1 MKFFHIRISSLRA
14 GLALLMMQLLS
25 AEAFVVMGV
34 PNNTEAAN
42 QLLWNYTDDLGVPKS
57 LYKQIPRLYRWNNP
71 HFVYSFDASFVNYF
85 GSEGVAAVNE
95 SIEVI
100 NDFFHN
106 EDYQGMSQMDLEKH
120 GFAGNYNTTWV
131 NTTAQN
137 AQIIDLKSLVLG
149 MMVNHLGL
157 GNPHR
162 HAFSIV
168 GETTNATQTALNVE
182 VALRNYD
189 PVSTESTDMIN
200 GVQYSYRLI
209 HDQPMQVGAVPPFYN
224 IADMEEFT
232 TDSTGNAWSSVAA
245 IVDAFYGKT
254 SLFWTEMP
262 SLFKFGVYYD
272 GYNAMGGQFE
282 PRHALTY
289 DDAGGLKYMYSKD
302 TLIYEVLDAA
312 AGVTVI
318 EAAQYLPEHMQIHL
332 RNPSG
337 NLFPFM
343 PRAGGSALVGPA
355 NNGNLP
361 QFHQNTSIIAG
372 TPGLPGVPLPAL
384 TDLMIRGGI
393 EKIQFHHQPYDS
405 LLGTILA
412 STNFVWEDTFLYQPT
427 NNNALGISDVN
438 GNKIG
443 SMSFSQSGIQW
454 SNPFAKLNGAKFWQ
468 EPEISSEWKT
478 QIVGRT
484 VQVPDLIFVADVI
497 GSSPD
502 GVPIAYG
509 RDIAATNNQETVSGY
524 TGVGV
529 TNETGPGVFL
539 LPPANSATAGRHFTA
554 GTLTARSAF
563 AFTKYGGHLENFEM
577 IWSGEAS
584 VVGHQNGVP
593 TLWGHIKGPG
603 PNDFET
609 FPKGSTQDRVWNSV
623 IPDREPPV
631 ITMVSD
637 NGGAAPIEENTLTRT
652 EETLTIIGN
661 EMASVTTIEI
671 MNGDLVMQSIMPVD
685 RYVVSNSRIDIP
697 AGIISD
703 AAEGAAIQVRAW
715 NTVGAS
721 EKSAQKFTIETG
733 RPVITNT
740 SADSFVF
747 DRAQILTVSG
757 FGFKSRAA
765 GETVVD
771 RIRVDDST
779 NAAVEDDGTRGGGAS
794 DGLPYTVSNIQTMSD
809 TQIIIPI
816 NSMSATADGS
826 NRRLRVARKA
836 PAGGLASNVD
846 AVLSPGTNPMFAA
859 ITTKPVVSSLS
870 QLTQTSTWEDMA
882 TTGMYKRD
890 RTLEINGTGLNTA
903 TTVELVKE
911 DGTSFANP
919 VFIQLPNAAVA
930 VEDNGTRLQVSAN
943 AIHWPDADNNST
955 ARRGFKIYNAV
966 GNTDLNSS
974 QIFVVNTQP
983 VIDGI
988 GGFATPGHFNRD
1000 KTAGDDL
1007 SIFGSGFMAV
1017 KNIIFT
1023 DDNDSSQLRVAIAL
1037 PAPGIVVTDAAIT
1050 IDTQTLQIGGGA
1062 DTLLDGEQRIF
1073 KLESARDNATSSV
1086 AQRFRVGAPP
1096 SITTLTGLVGGNY
1109 TRDSM
1114 ALGVTGSGFGH
1125 VTTLEIVDINGN
1137 PIGGVPGIFSGAD
1150 GTGGTGLN
1158 ISNATDVNVAVNAA
1172 GWSTT
1177 VHLLDSV
1184 TAASRRVKITT
1195 PFGSVTSSA
1204 TETTGSFTVSAN
1216 ATMLAIPGTFAGGGY
1231 TADDLSDPNDDNG
1244 TYDKSEGDLYINGT
1258 NLRGVSRVMFYSGAG
1273 VGDGNFTVDPLN
1285 PPAGISFNATG
1296 TQIIVGSTVLP
1307 AGWVGEGNATV
1318 GVVSVAGHETN
1329 STSIQT
1335 QE

>member
-1 MKFFHIRISSLRA
+1 
-14 GLALLMMQLLS
+14 
-25 AEAFVVMGV
+25 MGELN
-34 PNNTEAAN
+34 PNELAN
-42 QLLWNYTDDLGVPKS
+42 QAGYNYTDQMGAPKS
-57 LYKQIPRLYRWNNP
+57 LYNQVPRLYRWNNP

-85 GSEGVAAVNE
+85 GPEGMEAVHEAMN
-95 SIEVI
+95 VI
-100 NDFFHN
+100 NDFFVN
-106 EDYQGMSQMDLEKH
+106 EDYEGMSNLNLAKH
-120 GFAGNYNTTWV
+120 GFVGNYNTTWV

-137 AQIIDLKSLVLG
+137 AQIIDIKSLVLG
-149 MMVNHLGL
+149 MMVNTLNL

-162 HAFSIV
+162 HAFTIV
-168 GETTNATQTALNVE
+168 GETTNSTQTALNIE

-189 PVSTESTDMIN
+189 PLSIQPTDVIN
-200 GVQYSYRLI
+200 GVQYSYRMV
-209 HDQPMQVGAVPPFYN
+209 HDQPIQVGAAPPNFT

-232 TDSTGNAWSSVAA
+232 TDTTGNAWSSTAA
-245 IVDAFYGKT
+245 IVDAFYGNT
-254 SLFWTEMP
+254 GLFWTDTP
-262 SLFKFGVYYD
+262 SLFSFGVYYD
-272 GYNAMGGQFE
+272 GYNAMGGQFG

-289 DDAGGLKYMYSKD
+289 DDAGGLKYMYSKN
-302 TLIYEVLDAA
+302 TLIYEILDTA

-318 EAAQYLPEHMQIHL
+318 EPARYLPGHAQTL
-332 RNPSG
+332 LADPSG
-337 NLFPFM
+337 RRFPVW
-343 PRAGGSALVGPA
+343 PRQGGGLG
-355 NNGNLP
+355 GGLP
-361 QFHQNTSIIAG
+361 QFYPNTSTIVG
-372 TPGLPGVPLPAL
+372 TPGTPDGAGGTVPLPAL
-384 TDLMIRGGI
+384 TDPMVRGGI
-393 EKIQFHHQPYDS
+393 EKIQIHHQPFDS
-405 LLGTILA
+405 LLGSIFT
-412 STNFVWEDTFLYQPT
+412 STNFVWEDTFLYHPT
-427 NNNALGISDVN
+427 NNNALGISDIN

-443 SMSFSQSGIQW
+443 SMSSSQSGIQW
-454 SNPFAKLNGAKFWQ
+454 SNPFAKLGGAKFWQ
-468 EPEISSEWKT
+468 DPAISSEWKT
-478 QIVGRT
+478 QTVGRT
-484 VQVPDLIFVADVI
+484 VLAPDMVFIADDLSVLNP
-497 GSSPD
+497 G
-502 GVPIAYG
+502 GVPIGFLHQSPLLAG
-509 RDIAATNNQETVSGY
+509 GATNMVTSYNSPSVSP
-524 TGVGV
+524 
-529 TNETGPGVFL
+529 TNETGPGVL
-539 LPPANSATAGRHFTA
+539 LLAGQGLETFFYGFH
-554 GTLTARSAF
+554 
-563 AFTKYGGHLENFEM
+563 KIGGHLENFEVL
-577 IWSGEAS
+577 WSGEAS
-584 VVGHQNGVP
+584 VVGNMEGMAS
-593 TLWGHIKGPG
+593 LWGHIKGPG

-637 NGGAAPIEENTLTRT
+637 NGGASPIEENTLTRT

-703 AAEGAAIQVRAW
+703 SAEGSAIQVRVW
-715 NTVGAS
+715 NTMGAS
-721 EKSAQKFTIETG
+721 EKSTQKFTIETG

-757 FGFKSRAA
+757 FGFKSRTV

-779 NAAVEDDGTRGGGAS
+779 NAAVEDSGIRGGGAS
-794 DGLPYTVSNIQTMSD
+794 DGLPYTVSNIQTLSD

-826 NRRLRVARKA
+826 NRRLRVARRA
-836 PAGGLASNVD
+836 PDNGLASNVD

-859 ITTKPVVSSLS
+859 VTTKPVVSSLF
-870 QLTQTSTWEDMA
+870 QLTQTSTWEDM
-882 TTGMYKRD
+882 TTTSMYKRD

-903 TTVELVKE
+903 TTIEIVKE

-930 VEDNGTRLQVSAN
+930 VEDNGTRIQVSAN
-943 AIHWPDADNNST
+943 AIPWADADNNST

-966 GNTDLNSS
+966 GNSDLNSS

-983 VIDGI
+983 VVDGI
-988 GGFATPGHFNRD
+988 GGFAVAGHFNRD
-1000 KTAGDDL
+1000 KTAGDDISL
-1007 SIFGSGFMAV
+1007 FGSGFMAV

-1023 DDNDSSQLRVAIAL
+1023 DDNDTSQSRITIAL
-1037 PAPGIVVTDAAIT
+1037 PAPGITVTDAAIT
-1050 IDTQTLQIGGGA
+1050 IDTQTLQVGGGA
-1062 DTLLDGEQRIF
+1062 DTLLNGEQRIF

-1096 SITTLTGLVGGNY
+1096 SITTLVGLTNGNY
-1109 TRDSM
+1109 TRDASE
-1114 ALGVTGSGFGH
+1114 LGVVGSGFGH

-1137 PIGGVPGIFSGAD
+1137 PIAGVPGIFSGVD

-1158 ISNATDVNVAVNAA
+1158 IFNATHANATTNAA
-1172 GWSTT
+1172 GWTT
-1177 VHLLDSV
+1177 TAHLLDSV

-1195 PFGSVTSSA
+1195 PFGTVTSSA
-1204 TETTGSFTVSAN
+1204 TENTGSFTVSAN

-1231 TADDLSDPNDDNG
+1231 TADDLSDSTDANG

-1258 NLRGVSRVMFYSGAG
+1258 NLRGVSTIAFFSGAG
-1273 VGDGNFTVDPLN
+1273 VNDGNFTVDPLN

-1307 AGWVGEGNATV
+1307 AGWIGDDNATIV
-1318 GVVSVAGHETN
+1318 ISSVAGHDTN